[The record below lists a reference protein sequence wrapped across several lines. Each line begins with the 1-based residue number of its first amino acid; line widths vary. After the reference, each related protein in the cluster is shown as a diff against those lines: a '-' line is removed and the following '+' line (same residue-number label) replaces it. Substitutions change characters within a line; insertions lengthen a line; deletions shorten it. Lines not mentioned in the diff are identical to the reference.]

1 LARWYD
7 EPKSHEGWGMDGG
20 RESLPVG
27 DAAARPPASRRSNRF
42 LLLGAALVT
51 SAILVSG
58 LFLGGSFLTGPASST
73 APFSFQPSPSSVNTA
88 TAVPSPTPSPQA
100 SATATPAASG
110 PTITGVVRFDSTS
123 GLSFLSDDKGDYLRT
138 TTRGG
143 STWSEL
149 RSMPSGGRSLAAVF
163 VDIEHGWR
171 AHDITAGKV
180 SVARTTD
187 GGKTWQEASL
197 EFAAGNQLPTSPYI
211 DGSVHFRDRSNGVL
225 LLTYAEGL
233 VGGSD
238 PPLWPPYFCGEFTT
252 SDGGATW
259 SAPRAGRCLLRPTF
273 VSALVG
279 YAGIR
284 DETWSNTSPT
294 PAAMAMTTD
303 GGRTWTDAQFPTGW
317 VTEDWTITH
326 ILFMQQRSNGTLR
339 ALCSCGPP
347 PETYEFGQR
356 PLVISSNDGGRTWSS
371 VGVSFGFG
379 GTGEWVDAVS
389 EDRWLS
395 NNGSLST
402 LEVSEDGGL
411 KWLGLQPAGLLDGD
425 LPANAS
431 TWSNG
436 WLLMSTVTCPTTGL
450 LDCFITSGHL
460 YASDDGGRTVRPI
473 AVP

>member
-1 LARWYD
+1 
-7 EPKSHEGWGMDGG
+7 MDGG
-20 RESLPVG
+20 RESLPVS

-51 SAILVSG
+51 CAVLVSG
-58 LFLGGSFLTGPASST
+58 LFLGRWFSTGPASS
-73 APFSFQPSPSSVNTA
+73 ASPVSSQPSLSAVNTATAVPSLSAVNTA
-88 TAVPSPTPSPQA
+88 TAVPSPTPTPQA
-100 SATATPAASG
+100 SATPAAG
-110 PTITGVVRFDSTS
+110 PVITDMVRFDATS
-123 GLSFLSDDKGDYLRT
+123 GLIFLSDRGRDYLRT
-138 TTRGG
+138 TKDGG
-143 STWSEL
+143 STWSDL
-149 RSMPSGGRSLAAVF
+149 RPMPSDEHKLDAYF
-163 VDIEHGWR
+163 VDIDHGWR
-171 AHDITAGKV
+171 AHDITAGKL

-259 SAPRAGRCLLRPTF
+259 SAPSAGRCLLQPAF
-273 VSALVG
+273 ISDLVG
-279 YAGIR
+279 YAGVR

-317 VTEDWTITH
+317 ITEDWTATH
-326 ILFMQQRSNGTLR
+326 ILFMQQRSDGTLR

-347 PETYEFGQR
+347 PPTYESGQ
-356 PLVISSNDGGRTWSS
+356 PPSVISSNDGGRTWSL
-371 VGVSFGFG
+371 VGASFGFG
-379 GTGEWVDAVS
+379 GTGEWVGATS

-395 NNGSLST
+395 NNDPLST

-411 KWLGLQPAGLLDGD
+411 RWQQLAPAGLLDGD
-425 LPANAS
+425 LLATAS
-431 TWSNG
+431 RWSNG
-436 WLLMSTVTCPTTGL
+436 WLLTSTVTCPTISS
-450 LDCFITSGHL
+450 LDCFATSGHL
-460 YASDDGGRTVRPI
+460 YASDGGGKTLRPI